1 MMPLRLASYS
11 SGVMSCCSLS
21 TLSRRNRVTVASPGS
36 CSTAGWTVASAVF
49 ALSIFAS
56 VTGCRRAGGGFR
68 GGAGRRRR
76 FYRAGADRGDE
87 LARLYRIGVGGSG
100 RLHRQAAA
108 LVEIAPDQQ
117 DVAGILPRLVAQ
129 LLAEL
134 GRVVEGGD
142 LQGEAVPLD
151 GAARVVDGVEL
162 RQPGVVDILLAR
174 AARRLA
180 VGAAG
185 VAVFDEARRR
195 W

>member
-21 TLSRRNRVTVASPGS
+21 TLSRRNRVTVTSPGS

-56 VTGCRRAGGGFR
+56 VTGFR

-76 FYRAGADRGDE
+76 FHRAGADRGDE